1 MIRGLP
7 RVLTGM
13 LRHGVMVPY
22 YEDPGFTTEIIGV
35 HTVYAGD
42 FEHEL
47 TMCHDGLT
55 KDYHGVSRWYYGCTL
70 TFPF

>member
-1 MIRGLP
+1 MAVSSVRMSVVIRGRP
-7 RVLTGM
+7 RV
-13 LRHGVMVPY
+13 
-22 YEDPGFTTEIIGV
+22 EDPGFTTKIIGV

-55 KDYHGVSRWYYGCTL
+55 KDYHGVSRWYYSYTM

>member
-1 MIRGLP
+1 VIRGLP

-35 HTVYAGD
+35 HTVYAGSA
-42 FEHEL
+42 
-47 TMCHDGLT
+47 TIA
-55 KDYHGVSRWYYGCTL
+55 
-70 TFPF
+70 